1 VAGGAPFLARKK
13 NNRTGEKM
21 RKALIVPEAAK
32 LGGHYS
38 HAVIANGF
46 VYVSGQGPANPK
58 TGIVPDNFA
67 EQVRQ
72 TLRNVQTILKG
83 AGADFKDVVKVNAYL
98 GDLTRFAEYNL
109 IYKEFFPG
117 EPPARTTIGC
127 QLYGIQVEIDCVAV
141 LPD

>member
-1 VAGGAPFLARKK
+1 
-13 NNRTGEKM
+13 M

-58 TGIVPDNFA
+58 TGVAPDNFA

-83 AGADFKDVVKVNAYL
+83 AGADMKDVVKVNAYL
-98 GDLTRFAEYNL
+98 SDLTRFAEYNL
-109 IYKEFFPG
+109 IYKEFFPA

-127 QLYGIQVEIDCVAV
+127 QLYGIHVEIDCVAV